1 MAALA
6 PLHLLAARRLLTLEA
21 VEAVATQAAPLE
33 QAALAAAE
41 TAAPTQQLLT
51 APLTVAAVAVA
62 VDTLAARLAWQAE
75 TAAPVS

>member
-33 QAALAAAE
+33 QAVLAAVE
-41 TAAPTQQLLT
+41 TAALTQQLQMVLLT
-51 APLTVAAVAVA
+51 LAVAVVA
-62 VDTLAARLAWQAE
+62 VDTLAARLAWQAV
-75 TAAPVS
+75 TAAPAS